1 MNILLLG
8 EYSRL
13 HNSLKE
19 GLVSLGHN
27 VILAAGKDRF
37 KNFPNDI
44 CFEPKLTQIK
54 VIYYIHKLLVN
65 LRIINIQKLETALRF
80 YFFIINEKKY
90 DHIQFINSDF
100 LKTYPFLSRYLYK
113 IAFKKSDTEVF

>member
-54 VIYYIHKLLVN
+54 VIYYIHKLLVK

-80 YFFIINEKKY
+80 YFFIINEK
-90 DHIQFINSDF
+90 NRSC
-100 LKTYPFLSRYLYK
+100 R
-113 IAFKKSDTEVF
+113 

>member
-44 CFEPKLTQIK
+44 CF
-54 VIYYIHKLLVN
+54 
-65 LRIINIQKLETALRF
+65 
-80 YFFIINEKKY
+80 
-90 DHIQFINSDF
+90 
-100 LKTYPFLSRYLYK
+100 
-113 IAFKKSDTEVF
+113 

>member
-54 VIYYIHKLLVN
+54 VIYYIHKLLVK
-65 LRIINIQKLETALRF
+65 LRIINIQKLETALRR
-80 YFFIINEKKY
+80 
-90 DHIQFINSDF
+90 
-100 LKTYPFLSRYLYK
+100 T
-113 IAFKKSDTEVF
+113 

>member
-1 MNILLLG
+1 MNILFIS

-13 HNSLKE
+13 YNSLKE

-44 CFEPKLTQIK
+44 CFEPKKLQIK
-54 VIYYIHKLLVN
+54 VIYYIHKLLV
-65 LRIINIQKLETALRF
+65 KLKL
-80 YFFIINEKKY
+80 
-90 DHIQFINSDF
+90 
-100 LKTYPFLSRYLYK
+100 
-113 IAFKKSDTEVF
+113 